1 MKYTVLKFSAE
12 WCGPCKAM
20 TPIFDKVKN
29 EFSSEEIE
37 FNEIDIE
44 EDINATEEFKIMSVP
59 TFVILKDGA
68 IVGKKT
74 GSMPEENFRDFIKQ
88 NLI

>member
-29 EFSSEEIE
+29 EFSSDEIE
-37 FNEIDIE
+37 IGVYQKATINESSI
-44 EDINATEEFKIMSVP
+44 SV
-59 TFVILKDGA
+59 TV
-68 IVGKKT
+68 
-74 GSMPEENFRDFIKQ
+74 E
-88 NLI
+88 